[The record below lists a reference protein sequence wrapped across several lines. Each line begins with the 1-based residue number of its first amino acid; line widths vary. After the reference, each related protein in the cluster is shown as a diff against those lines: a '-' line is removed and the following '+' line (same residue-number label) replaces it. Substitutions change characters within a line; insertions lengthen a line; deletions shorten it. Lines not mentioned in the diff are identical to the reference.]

1 LLGIHL
7 LVTGL
12 SSLVTGYSM
21 LVTCHL
27 LLVFGGCSELHDVG
41 YTVKVRPI
49 RNPKSQIRNR
59 VPLYSCGLIYN
70 YEIIVLVFLLV
81 TSLG

>member
-1 LLGIHL
+1 MKFHVSEFIAVDFCWGFIYWS
-7 LVTGL
+7 LV
-12 SSLVTGYSM
+12 SRHWSLVTGYSM

-49 RNPKSQIRNR
+49 RNLKS
-59 VPLYSCGLIYN
+59 
-70 YEIIVLVFLLV
+70 EIEYLCILVV
-81 TSLG
+81 